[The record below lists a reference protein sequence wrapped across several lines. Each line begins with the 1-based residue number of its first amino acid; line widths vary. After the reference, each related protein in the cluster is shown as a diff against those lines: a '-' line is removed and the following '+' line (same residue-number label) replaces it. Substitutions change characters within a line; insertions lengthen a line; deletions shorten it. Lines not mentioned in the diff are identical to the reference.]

1 MWQPGWEGNLGE
13 NGCMFMM
20 AEPLYCSLET
30 ITTLLI
36 GYTPV
41 QNLKDILKFNENPG
55 KTTPFSTLIYADLNC
70 LPSWLTTPGQGSPH
84 HRNYLNSLSTY
95 FLSEISFFLF
105 QGLLIGV
112 ETFKD

>member
-41 QNLKDILKFNENPG
+41 QN
-55 KTTPFSTLIYADLNC
+55 
-70 LPSWLTTPGQGSPH
+70 
-84 HRNYLNSLSTY
+84 
-95 FLSEISFFLF
+95 
-105 QGLLIGV
+105 
-112 ETFKD
+112 